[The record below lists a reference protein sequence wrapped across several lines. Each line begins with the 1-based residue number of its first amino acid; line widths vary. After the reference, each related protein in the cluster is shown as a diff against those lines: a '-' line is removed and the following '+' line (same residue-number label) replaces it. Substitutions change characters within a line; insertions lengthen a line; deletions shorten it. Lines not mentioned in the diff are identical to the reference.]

1 MNTPSKIVSAEPF
14 DERVDRLFRE
24 LDLAIKWNRPSILLA
39 VYSSEFVRADTE
51 AALSAKLRELG
62 QTVTPYRV
70 TGEDNADIPLH
81 LSQHPEKAKTVFSIS
96 GLQWGGGKDGRNAY
110 RALNIRREY
119 FVDYL
124 IRAVFWL
131 TKKEAIALPNYA
143 PDFWAFRHRVVEFVE
158 APELKRIVPLA
169 KELAWQDWGE
179 RTLHQDTDAK
189 IALREALLNDLP
201 EGEETLAARLDLLY
215 TLAGLYW
222 AKNDY
227 DKSVELFHQALGVAE
242 CLKDVRMLSR
252 CHRGLGIVYRNLG
265 RYDDAIAAYLCAIK
279 LDPKWAVPH
288 NHLGNLYRDLGR
300 YDDAIAAFQR
310 AIDIDPK
317 LAFPHNGLGNVYHD
331 LGRYDDAIA
340 AYQRAIELDPKG
352 VTPQNNLGNVYRA
365 LSRYDDAIATYQR
378 AIKLDPKWAI
388 PYNNLGNVHRDFGR
402 YEDAI
407 VAYKRAIERDPKWAK
422 LHNKLGNMYR
432 DLGRYDDAIAAYQRA
447 IDLIPR
453 NATFRVSLAGLY
465 RKLGHK
471 TEYEKQIKLVRELIV
486 NENEYNRARFDA
498 ICGNVDEAFSL
509 LKVALEKKQTS
520 KEWARRDPDFDF
532 IRDDPR
538 FKTLVGE

>member
-1 MNTPSKIVSAEPF
+1 MNAPNKTELAEPF

-24 LDLAIKWNRPSILLA
+24 LELAVKWNRPSILLA
-39 VYSSEFVRADTE
+39 VYSSEFVRADAE

-62 QTVTPYRV
+62 QTITAYRV
-70 TGEDNADIPLH
+70 TGEDNADSPLN
-81 LSQHPEKAKTVFSIS
+81 LSQHPDKAKIVFFIS

-131 TKKEAIALPNYA
+131 TEKEAIALPTHA

-158 APELKRIVPLA
+158 PPEPKRIVPLA
-169 KELAWQDWGE
+169 KELTWQDWGE

-215 TLAGLYW
+215 TLAGLFW
-222 AKNDY
+222 AKDDY
-227 DKSVELFHQALGVAE
+227 EKSLELFHQAIGLAE
-242 CLKDVRMLSR
+242 RLKDLRMLSR
-252 CHRGLGIVYRNLG
+252 CYRGLGIVYRNLG
-265 RYDDAIAAYLCAIK
+265 RYDDAIAACLCAIK

-300 YDDAIAAFQR
+300 YDDAIASFQR

-317 LAFPHNGLGNVYHD
+317 LAFPHNGRGNVYRD
-331 LGRYDDAIA
+331 LGRYDEAIT

-365 LSRYDDAIATYQR
+365 LSRYNDAIAAYQR
-378 AIKLDPKWAI
+378 AIELDPKWS
-388 PYNNLGNVHRDFGR
+388 
-402 YEDAI
+402 
-407 VAYKRAIERDPKWAK
+407 K
-422 LHNKLGNMYR
+422 LHKKLGNMYR

-447 IDLIPR
+447 IDLNPR
-453 NATFRVSLAGLY
+453 NATFRVSLAGVY
-465 RKLGHK
+465 RKLSHK
-471 TEYEKQIKLVRELIV
+471 TEYEEQIKLLRELIV
-486 NENEYNRARFDA
+486 NENEYNRARFEA
-498 ICGNVDEAFSL
+498 VCGNVDEAFAL
-509 LKVALEKKQTS
+509 LKVALEKKQES
-520 KEWARRDPDFDF
+520 KAWARRDPDFDF

-538 FKTLVGE
+538 FKALVGE